1 MSGSPYLPGAPN
13 ADRIEG
19 TSAWKRHRAVIE
31 AEEARREAEEE
42 ARRIEK
48 QRKYDVMLL
57 TSQVGGVGLGH
68 GVNLQQCLVDPVAG
82 EVRARQV

>member
-31 AEEARREAEEE
+31 AEEARREAELAAEE
-42 ARRIEK
+42 PEPPKEPTR
-48 QRKYDVMLL
+48 
-57 TSQVGGVGLGH
+57 
-68 GVNLQQCLVDPVAG
+68 
-82 EVRARQV
+82 